1 MTGGVGILRT
11 EGGTESIYVL
21 ECKSIGLYIQLSAY
35 GKVYRFAKEILCVI
49 YFSVLGLRH
58 IVHVQSRYLEHLT
71 GTLTVTAG
79 DQRGMHIDKASL
91 HEEGMD
97 RISDQGSDTEHCLES
112 IGTCS

>member
-21 ECKSIGLYIQLSAY
+21 KCKSISLYIQLSAY
-35 GKVYRFAKEILCVI
+35 GKVYRLAEEVLGVI
-49 YFSVLGLRH
+49 YFSVLSLRH
-58 IVHVQSRYLEHLT
+58 IIHIQSRYLEHLAST
-71 GTLTVTAG
+71 FTVTAG

-91 HEEGMD
+91 HEEGVD

>member
-1 MTGGVGILRT
+1 MTGGVGILGT
-11 EGGTESIYVL
+11 ESRSESIYVL
-21 ECKSIGLYIQLSAY
+21 ECKSISLYIQLSAY
-35 GKVYRFAKEILCVI
+35 GQVYRLTEEVLGVIHFA
-49 YFSVLGLRH
+49 VLGLRH

-79 DQRGMHIDKASL
+79 DQRGVHIDKASL